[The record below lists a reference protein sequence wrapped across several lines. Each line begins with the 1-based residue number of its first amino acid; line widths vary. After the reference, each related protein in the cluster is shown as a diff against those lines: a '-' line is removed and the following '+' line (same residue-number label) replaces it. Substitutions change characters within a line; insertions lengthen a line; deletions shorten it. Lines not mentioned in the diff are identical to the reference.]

1 MGDLKKFVQ
10 KIIREELEVIKQ
22 DMWSRMMEVVQ
33 NLRLRDGDQITLG
46 T

>member
-33 NLRLRDGDQITLG
+33 NLRLRDRDQITLG

>member
-1 MGDLKKFVQ
+1 MGDLKKFVK